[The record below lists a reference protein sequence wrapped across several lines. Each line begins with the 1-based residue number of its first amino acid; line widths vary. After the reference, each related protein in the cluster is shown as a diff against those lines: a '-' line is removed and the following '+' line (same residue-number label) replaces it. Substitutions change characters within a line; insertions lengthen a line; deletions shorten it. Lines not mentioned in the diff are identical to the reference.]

1 MFNFF
6 FRTKDDLNKQNSLS
20 VKDTGEQRL
29 DNFIRFAKSTTEKR
43 KQLFDELISFALESN
58 QWTNQELR
66 EKNAKEDRALVFNFS
81 NEYVKRYMA
90 RLFPRNAQTGIMD
103 LGVKVHEVNH
113 DLKKKFEKEIFDV
126 YRKYD
131 ITNTILEQGLN
142 FLTGGAAV
150 LYYPQDAI
158 TKRAKLFSLDPR
170 NCFLGWSAGELVQ
183 FAYQEYIGDGKYN
196 VTYWDL
202 AVQIIKD
209 GYTGK
214 VQTFKNDLQIIPIS
228 WIPNFPR
235 PHSHEGN
242 PETDLLYE
250 LDKEYNNQASNY
262 SKRVAENTE
271 PHLVI
276 LSDTVDAKNVER
288 GKNKKTRLG
297 SSDDMK
303 YLELKEGVEI
313 MNWLTK
319 IEQRITNK
327 TGIVNTT
334 SDIKTNVSGKS
345 LSFQYSD
352 MMDLIGFMRI
362 FWDKGIRGMNRAI
375 LTYAYGPADY
385 QTDPVYQPF
394 LQQDASE
401 RITQYV
407 DMLDA
412 DLITHLDA
420 IDELRGVE
428 NAEEKLDEIL
438 KEKELFNKINNKSNG
453 QEPNKPVQKAF
464 SPGQ

>member
-6 FRTKDDLNKQNSLS
+6 FKTKNDLEKTNSLS
-20 VKDTGEQRL
+20 IKDTGAQRL
-29 DNFIRFAKSTTEKR
+29 DNFIRFAKATTEKR
-43 KQLFDELISFALESN
+43 RQFFDELMPFVLESN
-58 QWTNQELR
+58 QWSVTELR
-66 EKNAKEDRALVFNFS
+66 EKNAKEDRALVFNFC

-103 LGVKVHEVNH
+103 LGVKVHEVDH
-113 DLKKKFEKEIFDV
+113 ADKEKYEKEIFDI

-131 ITNTILEQGLN
+131 IQNIFLEQGLN
-142 FLTGGAAV
+142 FLTGGSAC
-150 LYYPQDAI
+150 LYYPQDTI
-158 TKRAKLFSLDPR
+158 TKRAKLLSLDPR

-196 VTYWDL
+196 IFYWDL
-202 AVQIIKD
+202 AVYIIKD
-209 GYTGK
+209 GSTGN
-214 VQTFKNDLQIIPIS
+214 VQTFKNDLQIIPVS

-250 LDKEYNNQASNY
+250 LDKEYNTQASNY

-297 SSDDMK
+297 SADDMK

-362 FWDKGIRGMNRAI
+362 FWDKGIRKMNEVI
-375 LTYAYGPADY
+375 LTYRFGQKEY

-394 LQQDASE
+394 LQQDAGE

-407 DMLDA
+407 DMLDS

-428 NAEEKLDEIL
+428 NAEEKLKEIIA
-438 KEKELFNKINNKSNG
+438 EKEVFNKLNNKSNG
-453 QEPNKPVQKAF
+453 QEPNKPV
-464 SPGQ
+464 